1 MNEPTDVKMATAR
14 LLRNLLGSQ
23 AEGGRAALNASLR
36 QKHAEL
42 EPLKSAMSKD
52 ARERFDEI
60 GVLLELLAESGNK
73 RP

>member
-1 MNEPTDVKMATAR
+1 MNEPTDVQKMATAR

-23 AEGGRAALNASLR
+23 AENGRAALNASLR
-36 QKHAEL
+36 QKYAEL

-60 GVLLELLAESGNK
+60 GVLLELLAASGK
-73 RP
+73 